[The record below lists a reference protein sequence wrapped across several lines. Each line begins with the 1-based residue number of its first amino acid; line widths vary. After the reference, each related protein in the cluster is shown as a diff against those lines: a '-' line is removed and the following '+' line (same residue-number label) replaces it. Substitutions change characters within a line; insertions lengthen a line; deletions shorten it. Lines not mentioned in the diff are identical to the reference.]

1 MNNNYYCIIMAGGTG
16 LRFWPLARNGKPKQ
30 FLDLFGTGKTFLQS
44 TYDRFAH
51 FIPKENILVVTVA
64 KYKKLVEDQLPQLN
78 SENLLLEPYSRN
90 TAPCIAYSTYS
101 ILKRNSNAVMVITP
115 SDHLISD
122 EDLFSKSVLDAMDY
136 ATKNEVLMTLGIVP
150 DKPDTSY
157 GYIQV
162 QGGEGAH
169 SKDKPI
175 KMKTFT
181 EKPDAALAEVFYKSG
196 EFFWNSGIYIWQ
208 AHTISEELEKFSPEI
223 TGLFK
228 GWDVA
233 LGSASEQVFLERAY
247 TDCAKISIDYAVMEK
262 TGRAWV
268 YPSRF
273 KWSDID
279 TWESIY
285 KNFPEKD
292 GKGTAVRCY
301 KKISDGNKGDLIISS
316 GKKKLVA
323 VSGLENYV
331 VIDTDDVL
339 LICPRD
345 DKKIKEFTAGLG
357 MPDFDEFR

>member
-30 FLDLFGTGKTFLQS
+30 FLDLFGIGKTFLQS
-44 TYDRFAH
+44 TFDRFAK

-64 KYKKLVEDQLPQLN
+64 KYKKLVQDQLPQLN

-101 ILKRNSNAVMVITP
+101 ILKRNPNAVMVITP

-150 DKPDTSY
+150 DKPDTNY

-181 EKPDAALAEVFYKSG
+181 EKPDATLAEVFFKSG

-208 AHTISEELEKFSPEI
+208 AHTISEELEKYSPEI

-233 LGSASEQVFLERAY
+233 LGSTSEQVFLERAY

-268 YPSRF
+268 YPARF

-316 GKKKLVA
+316 GRKKLVA